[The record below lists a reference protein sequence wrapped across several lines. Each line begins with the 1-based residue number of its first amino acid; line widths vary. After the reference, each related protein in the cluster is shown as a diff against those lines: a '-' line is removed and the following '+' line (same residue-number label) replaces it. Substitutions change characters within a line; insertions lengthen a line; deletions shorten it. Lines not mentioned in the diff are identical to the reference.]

1 MTTFNNCL
9 QDIRLMLHKYTLLVN
24 KGRLREYVGV
34 GEELLAFLFRE
45 VHHRSDVKGTK
56 FCFVVLHSCV
66 SAHDCI
72 WRERSDLDFYSH
84 CHHVCEGLQVVYV
97 AVVGSAS
104 SLNSFIPIPVP
115 LWVRAWERGQV
126 MFVFTYHIHTSP
138 FPSLS
143 PSSSTHLRF
152 ISNTSL

>member
-56 FCFVVLHSCV
+56 FVLLSSTPGVCT
-66 SAHDCI
+66 
-72 WRERSDLDFYSH
+72 WLYLEREIRSRFL
-84 CHHVCEGLQVVYV
+84 L
-97 AVVGSAS
+97 
-104 SLNSFIPIPVP
+104 
-115 LWVRAWERGQV
+115 
-126 MFVFTYHIHTSP
+126 
-138 FPSLS
+138 SLS
-143 PSSSTHLRF
+143 SCL
-152 ISNTSL
+152 